1 MNRTWVLLAGVASAL
16 SLTAMAGAAQAG
28 VNLISDGDFSTPAQG
43 DGFTI
48 YSPGINGWVN
58 DNGDGVEIG
67 NSSLY
72 GLACDNAACQNLEV
86 NANTFDTDSQTISG
100 LTVGKTYD
108 LSFDYGGR
116 TSGGPDALDVSFGGK
131 LLTQDSGSVGAWTPN
146 SFLVTATSTSE
157 TLEFA
162 SLNQGGLP
170 SFGNEITNVVLAA
183 VPEPAAWAMLLVGVG
198 MIGGGLRIA
207 RRRSAIAL
215 AA

>member
-1 MNRTWVLLAGVASAL
+1 MSRTRVLLAGIVSAL
-16 SLTAMAGAAQAG
+16 SFTALAGTAHAG
-28 VNLISDGDFSTPAQG
+28 TNLISDGDFSTPAQG
-43 DGFTI
+43 GGFTI

-58 DNGDGVEIG
+58 NNGDGIEIG

-72 GLACDNAACQNLEV
+72 GLSCDNAGCQNLEV
-86 NANTFDTDSQTISG
+86 NANTFDTDSETISG
-100 LTVGKTYD
+100 LTIGKTYD

-131 LLTQDSGSVGAWTPN
+131 LLTQDSGSVGVWTPN

-183 VPEPAAWAMLLVGVG
+183 VPEPATWAMLLAGVG

-207 RRRSAIAL
+207 RRKGAMPLTA
-215 AA
+215 